1 MVLGLTNWHTL
12 ARMNDNIKLL
22 VSKKQLY
29 HAGIVLLIIII
40 SFISGYELGKKWG
53 RSHERA
59 YDTELSYEN
68 QYFTKGNDSIRLS
81 GANGQ
86 DQQTVVED
94 QSWSK
99 KSDPV
104 EKSSDSKTS
113 KVEIDSPGTGAAQ
126 NFVASRNGT
135 KFYPAGCKSADRIK
149 TENRVYFSTKDE
161 AIRAGLEEAT
171 SC

>member
-1 MVLGLTNWHTL
+1 
-12 ARMNDNIKLL
+12 MNDNIKLL

-29 HAGIVLLIIII
+29 HAGIVILIIII

-53 RSHERA
+53 RSHEKTQNA
-59 YDTELSYEN
+59 ELSYGN
-68 QYFTKGNDSIRLS
+68 QYFTRSNDSTGLL
-81 GANGQ
+81 GASSQ
-86 DQQTVVED
+86 DQQIVADHE
-94 QSWSK
+94 SPSK

-104 EKSSDSKTS
+104 EKSSDSKIS
-113 KVEIDSPGTGAAQ
+113 KVEANSSGTGADQ

-149 TENRVYFSTKDE
+149 VENKVYFSTKDE